1 MNNDKFASNQIT
13 GYMHPGYAAS
23 LAEFGTP
30 LELPKCGGWIL
41 ERKIPG
47 TSYSDAM
54 GCYPL
59 FACKNWSMLGADLQE
74 LESKLISLSM
84 VTDPFA
90 RYTPERLATI
100 FNFCTM
106 FKDHYITDLTQSP
119 KSFVRE
125 TCRKYA
131 ISALKEVSVE
141 HCTNPE
147 FFLMDWIR
155 LYSYLIKRHHI
166 TGIRSF
172 SEESFRRLFNVP
184 GVEMFIAR
192 LHDEIIG
199 AEIWFVQEKIGY
211 SHLMAISPLGYERK
225 ASYALVWV
233 AIQHFSEYLH
243 WLDHGSGAGINRNED
258 GLALFKRGWAT
269 GTRPV
274 YFCGRIF
281 NKKRYEEL
289 AKVKG
294 SMNSDYFPAYRSGE
308 FS

>member
-1 MNNDKFASNQIT
+1 MSNNKFGSDPIT

-23 LAEFGTP
+23 MSEFGQP

-41 ERKIPG
+41 ERKIPN

-59 FACKNWSMLGADLQE
+59 FACKDWSMLGADLQE

-90 RYTPERLATI
+90 NYAPEKLATI
-100 FNFCTM
+100 FNVCTM
-106 FKDHYITDLTQSP
+106 FKDHYITDLTQPP
-119 KSFVRE
+119 KSYVRE

-131 ISALKEVSVE
+131 ISALREVSVE
-141 HCTNPE
+141 RYTNPE
-147 FFLMDWIR
+147 FFLADWIK
-155 LYSYLIKRHHI
+155 LYRYLIKRHHI
-166 TGIRSF
+166 TGIRAF
-172 SEESFRRLFNVP
+172 SEQSFRRLFTVP

-192 LHDEIIG
+192 LGEEIIG

-211 SHLMAISPLGYERK
+211 SHLMAISPLGYKRK
-225 ASYALVWV
+225 ASYALVWM
-233 AIQHFSEYLH
+233 AIQHYSQYLH

-269 GTRPV
+269 ETRPV

-281 NKKRYEEL
+281 NKKMYEEL
-289 AKVKG
+289 AKAKG
-294 SMNSDYFPAYRSGE
+294 IVDSEYFPAYRSGE